1 MNGRRNAQIGVLQL
15 KDKVRSVQRFWGV
28 FVWNIGLD
36 GGAMGRGTE
45 GGNDHHGALKTDSA
59 NF

>member
-1 MNGRRNAQIGVLQL
+1 M

-36 GGAMGRGTE
+36 GGVMGRGAE